1 MLSRRGFLAAAGGAA
16 ALAVAG
22 VGAGQPAVRRFVA
35 DLVDPEPSAPAPSA
49 AAGPHASGVLT
60 STARGRDVNWRVA
73 YPPGRRVG
81 DALPVALVLH
91 GRGGNERSAFD
102 GLELDRYLADVVAGG
117 APPFAV
123 AAIDGGDHGY
133 WHRRANGDDSGGML
147 LDEFV
152 PVLGDQG
159 LVTSKV
165 GVFGW
170 SMGGYG
176 GLLLAETAGPARI
189 AAVAAD
195 SPALW
200 SDFRDSAAGAF
211 DGAADF
217 AAHDVMAGAARLAG
231 IPVRIACGDRDPFY
245 GAVRAFAPTVP
256 DLAGTDLSTGAH
268 TETFWRR
275 TAPGQLR
282 FLARALA
289 GLA

>member
-1 MLSRRGFLAAAGGAA
+1 MLSRRAFLTAGGVAAVAAAGI
-16 ALAVAG
+16 
-22 VGAGQPAVRRFVA
+22 GAGQPSVRRFVL
-35 DLVDPEPSAPAPSA
+35 DLVDPEPAASVPRA

-60 STARGRDVNWRVA
+60 SAARGRDVNWRVA

-91 GRGGNERSAFD
+91 GRGGDERSAFD
-102 GLELDRYLADVVAGG
+102 DLELDRYLADVVGDG
-117 APPFAV
+117 APGFAL
-123 AAIDGGDHGY
+123 AAIDGGDDGY
-133 WHRRANGDDSGGML
+133 WHRRADGDDPGAML

-152 PVLGDQG
+152 PLLARQG

-170 SMGGYG
+170 SMGGFG
-176 GLLLAETAGPARI
+176 GLLLAESAGSERI

-200 SDFRDSAAGAF
+200 SDFVGSADGAF

-217 AAHDVMAGAARLAG
+217 GAHDVMAHPERLAG
-231 IPVRIACGDRDPFY
+231 IPVRIACGDRDPFHD
-245 GAVRAFAPTVP
+245 AVRAFARSVP
-256 DLAGTDLSTGAH
+256 DLAGTDFSTGEH

-275 TAPGQLR
+275 TAPAQLR
-282 FLARALA
+282 FLASALSDVR
-289 GLA
+289 